1 MSTNSARRKVV
12 IFASADDQ
20 IGGGHLSRQQTLAN
34 ELLKLGFSVSLVGKT
49 SKAQLAKLREIGLE
63 VLSISDPSSVEEHES
78 ALLEINSN
86 NSIQCIV
93 VDNYNLLEQVSNGV
107 TFTLTYPQVH
117 FQDGQE
123 AAPGGSILVN
133 SGVSPSEP
141 YAHGDYETI
150 FLGLDAVLISEEIKE
165 LRNHRSANSQP
176 IQDTPRGFITLGYG
190 GQGDLMY
197 KLTDALLEMNSDLS
211 RNFKFARKEPIN
223 GESEKSNDIG
233 VRSVST
239 VGYAE
244 ALSSFDICIG
254 AAGLSAYERAF
265 LGIPSINIPLAKNQI
280 GIARILGSS
289 GAALQLPLSD
299 KRNFVA
305 DLRMHLNYLGETE
318 SREAMVRASELLV
331 NPESARKISYAISQL

>member
-63 VLSISDPSSVEEHES
+63 VLSISDPSSVEEHET

-107 TFTLTYPQVH
+107 TFKLNCPQVH

-141 YAHGDYETI
+141 FAHGDYETV
-150 FLGLDAVLISEEIKE
+150 FLGLEAVLISEEIKE
-165 LRNHRSANSQP
+165 LRNRRIANSRP
-176 IQDTPRGFITLGYG
+176 GRDSPRGFITLGYG
-190 GQGDLMY
+190 GHEALIDEL
-197 KLTDALLEMNSDLS
+197 KDALLEINSNLS

-233 VRSVST
+233 VRSVGT

-280 GIARILGSS
+280 GIAAILASN
-289 GAALQLPLSD
+289 GAALELPLSD
-299 KRNFVA
+299 ARDFVA
-305 DLRMHLNYLGETE
+305 DLRIHLNFLGATE
-318 SREAMVRASELLV
+318 SREVMVRESAGLV
-331 NPESARKISYAISQL
+331 DSDSARKISYAISQL